1 MTREEI
7 EKMESGPELDAL
19 VAEKVMGWC
28 LFKNC
33 GETWACP
40 GKHCPDKQNR
50 KKCGRKEYDRK
61 LAQGCGDILMFKGR
75 HYGFFPPGWS
85 ASTDIS
91 AAWQVAA
98 TLSQFAVK
106 RMIGRWEVLCFDGIT
121 GHKASADTAPLAICR
136 AALLAVEPR
145 REEEREI

>member
-1 MTREEI
+1 M
-7 EKMESGPELDAL
+7 EKLSRQQILDEPAGSRL
-19 VAEKVMGWC
+19 DSWVAEKIMGWC

-91 AAWQVAA
+91 AAWQVVEKMLQNAHSKEFREFREELNGIEIHLYESRLAA
-98 TLSQFAVK
+98 L
-106 RMIGRWEVLCFDGIT
+106 
-121 GHKASADTAPLAICR
+121 HICR

-145 REEEREI
+145 REEE